1 MITTSKNYDKLSKQL
16 PDLEKHL
23 QSNELKV
30 IPIPAN
36 SKAPK
41 SKGWNKKNYSLKEIQ
56 KHTGNYGILIGY
68 NNKKLGY
75 SIAVI
80 DIDGYTLNTTD
91 TEEKAR
97 IKKET
102 QKYIYEALKDL
113 PNTLQVQ
120 TQSGGYHIYLWT
132 KTVNPSTSITSHS
145 LYFPPDFPIK
155 NLAGKCINDS
165 IEIFTNEGKKQCIL
179 PSSTILNK
187 ATNKKRE
194 YKVISTVNKFSDID
208 ITDDLN
214 QTVIDHLTSKG
225 YTYKKTPVT
234 VPKGNQ
240 KRKVRKVKRK
250 TKTVTDNSLKELSK
264 TEVKQVIN
272 LVTPIYK
279 ELDGKKHEATLYLG
293 GFFSYHIT
301 KDSANKI
308 ANGIIKRVGKLF
320 DSTQAFKHTLLQ
332 NYEEK
337 ERLKAGL
344 PKLTEL
350 ILSYNG
356 KFNVSKFTDEINH
369 ICNSKFTKELVSD
382 ININENQVP
391 IYLYEDESTKWLRYD
406 SILFDFDKYDISLI
420 LNLNTLIGSFN
431 ESKTDKVITSFTF
444 KFKNYH
450 FDITKTTK
458 DTITAMLQLSNSEIT
473 LPKYFTEIIRAS
485 INNLETGIVYPK
497 ELSKEETLKQL
508 LIKRTNIDFA
518 RRELGNY
525 LHKNGTILR
534 RGINKP
540 YILNE
545 NTNGYDSVET
555 DDILDFLYNTGDFEI
570 NSIHSEDI
578 TKALGFISERIK
590 PSYNIVKFKNCLY
603 DIKNFTVMETPEEP
617 ILTLTEVQY
626 NYNPKAKGKLIVE
639 FLESSLKQKDDTP
652 EETQER
658 VQAVYEMIGYLLTSG
673 NKKNAWFIITGIG
686 GAGKGV
692 LTRLII
698 SIFGAEKVGDLK
710 LQELTPENKFATAH
724 LESKQINIVRDSP
737 KKPIEDTGMLK
748 AITGYDDIGIEP
760 KGKDKYILPKE
771 EVPDMITVCNN
782 IPRFKEGFDES
793 ILQRAII
800 FEFLNQFRGTEN
812 QNENLEDEIQSNSEE
827 MEYLLYQSV
836 KAYREMIENKRDFK
850 ARITEAETMELLGK
864 HTDPVGYILPKL
876 VRYNKR
882 AEDDREDPIIATEL
896 NKLILFVSK
905 KFGLNITGLNKDGL
919 IKPYSLLGKIRYEF
933 NLPKDYTTKQ
943 KNYQNPENNYN
954 WETIRVYPDLCKTP
968 EYDEYLIEMEEAEI
982 E

>member
-1 MITTSKNYDKLSKQL
+1 
-16 PDLEKHL
+16 
-23 QSNELKV
+23 
-30 IPIPAN
+30 
-36 SKAPK
+36 
-41 SKGWNKKNYSLKEIQ
+41 
-56 KHTGNYGILIGY
+56 
-68 NNKKLGY
+68 
-75 SIAVI
+75 
-80 DIDGYTLNTTD
+80 
-91 TEEKAR
+91 
-97 IKKET
+97 
-102 QKYIYEALKDL
+102 
-113 PNTLQVQ
+113 
-120 TQSGGYHIYLWT
+120 
-132 KTVNPSTSITSHS
+132 
-145 LYFPPDFPIK
+145 
-155 NLAGKCINDS
+155 
-165 IEIFTNEGKKQCIL
+165 
-179 PSSTILNK
+179 
-187 ATNKKRE
+187 
-194 YKVISTVNKFSDID
+194 
-208 ITDDLN
+208 
-214 QTVIDHLTSKG
+214 
-225 YTYKKTPVT
+225 
-234 VPKGNQ
+234 
-240 KRKVRKVKRK
+240 
-250 TKTVTDNSLKELSK
+250 
-264 TEVKQVIN
+264 
-272 LVTPIYK
+272 
-279 ELDGKKHEATLYLG
+279 
-293 GFFSYHIT
+293 
-301 KDSANKI
+301 
-308 ANGIIKRVGKLF
+308 
-320 DSTQAFKHTLLQ
+320 
-332 NYEEK
+332 
-337 ERLKAGL
+337 
-344 PKLTEL
+344 
-350 ILSYNG
+350 
-356 KFNVSKFTDEINH
+356 
-369 ICNSKFTKELVSD
+369 
-382 ININENQVP
+382 
-391 IYLYEDESTKWLRYD
+391 
-406 SILFDFDKYDISLI
+406 
-420 LNLNTLIGSFN
+420 
-431 ESKTDKVITSFTF
+431 
-444 KFKNYH
+444 
-450 FDITKTTK
+450 
-458 DTITAMLQLSNSEIT
+458 
-473 LPKYFTEIIRAS
+473 
-485 INNLETGIVYPK
+485 
-497 ELSKEETLKQL
+497 
-508 LIKRTNIDFA
+508 
-518 RRELGNY
+518 
-525 LHKNGTILR
+525 
-534 RGINKP
+534 
-540 YILNE
+540 
-545 NTNGYDSVET
+545 
-555 DDILDFLYNTGDFEI
+555 
-570 NSIHSEDI
+570 
-578 TKALGFISERIK
+578 
-590 PSYNIVKFKNCLY
+590 
-603 DIKNFTVMETPEEP
+603 METPEEP

-968 EYDEYLIEMEEAEI
+968 EYDEYLMEMEEAEI